1 MFSFIIRSAPGS
13 RHQILR
19 LCQQYN
25 PGITILRH
33 EFKRYRDG
41 TIGYIVDVYEA
52 TPYGLELLDWLRRGR
67 QYEKERKNPHFPNAL
82 CGPVWC
88 ETDSAGNMV
97 STETWNLR
105 LFN

>member
-1 MFSFIIRSAPGS
+1 MFSFTIRSAQGS
-13 RHQILR
+13 RDTILR
-19 LCQQYN
+19 LCRHYN
-25 PGITILRH
+25 PGITVIRN

-41 TIGYIVDVYEA
+41 TVGYIVDVYEA

-67 QYEKERKNPHFPNAL
+67 HYAIERKKNPHFPDAL

-97 STETWNLR
+97 STKTWNLR
-105 LFN
+105 LN